1 MREDW
6 KAFLTDAG
14 ANIEGDT
21 TLNFGNSDREQRVA
35 IHGGVISDLSH
46 YGLIAAYGPDA
57 KQFLQNQLTNDIN
70 LVSESQSQL
79 NGYCNPKGRLFTLF
93 QVFMRDETYYL
104 QLPRELVEALLK
116 RLRMF
121 VLNAKVTLED
131 ASDSLVRIAY
141 AGTNTETEFKLAFT
155 HYPDKDYESLNHDGI
170 TLIKLPS
177 PTMDRYE
184 IIGEPDAIKKIWGQ
198 LDVNAAPVGAP
209 AWQLLEIISGQPSI
223 TSKTSEVFVPQMLN
237 LDTLDGISFK
247 KGCYPGQEIVARVR
261 YLGKIKRRMFLAFVD
276 SNTLPEAGA
285 TLYRNDNDN
294 DKINATGTVVSAAP
308 GPDGGFYILCTLET
322 AHRDTPVYLGQ
333 SLDFPIK
340 LMDLPYQVE
349 I

>member
-35 IHGGVISDLSH
+35 IHGGVICDLSH

-93 QVFMRDETYYL
+93 HVFMRGETYYL

-121 VLNAKVTLED
+121 VLNAKITLED

-141 AGTNTETEFKLAFT
+141 ASTKTETEFKLAFDN
-155 HYPDKDYESLNHDGI
+155 YPEKDYESQNNEGI
-170 TLIKLPS
+170 TLIKLLS

-184 IIGEPDAIKKIWGQ
+184 IIGEPDTIKKVWGQ

-209 AWQLLEIISGQPSI
+209 AWQLLEIISGLPSI

-237 LDTLDGISFK
+237 LDTLNGISFK

-261 YLGKIKRRMFLAFVD
+261 YLGKIKRRMFLALVNSD
-276 SNTLPEAGA
+276 SPPETGA
-285 TLYRNDNDN
+285 TLYRDNN
-294 DKINATGTVVSAAP
+294 GEANATGTVVSAAP
-308 GPDGGFYILCTLET
+308 SPDSGFYMLCTLET
-322 AHRDTPVYLGQ
+322 AHYNTPVYLDQ
-333 SLDFPIK
+333 SLNFPIK